1 MPISTS
7 EQVTYITLYFF
18 ALRNYGR
25 FLNRFYFYHF
35 PYIKIYR
42 IRFSTHTFIFIYPYY
57 LPLFPLLC
65 KTHAYSL
72 SHLCTMVST
81 TYLVNTRYTY
91 KE

>member
-35 PYIKIYR
+35 PYIKFIEYALALILLFLFIHIIYR
-42 IRFSTHTFIFIYPYY
+42 
-57 LPLFPLLC
+57 
-65 KTHAYSL
+65 YSL
-72 SHLCTMVST
+72 YFVRLMLILCLTFAPW
-81 TYLVNTRYTY
+81 LVRLI
-91 KE
+91 